1 MSVFLAIA
9 AGIMT
14 STICFTAP
22 NEIQPDAAVP
32 DIARVATES
41 GVCIHAYST
50 AAQPWR
56 RL

>member
-1 MSVFLAIA
+1 MAVSLVIA

-14 STICFTAP
+14 STIRFIAP
-22 NEIQPDAAVP
+22 NEIQSDAAVP
-32 DIARVATES
+32 DLARVATES